1 MTQLPTGSLRSGG
14 HIPEVQLPR
23 PELPGP
29 SGTVNSRDDL
39 DGRRPTLVLLAPGM
53 QIVSVDAAVS
63 DAVLPTAYP

>member
-1 MTQLPTGSLRSGG
+1 
-14 HIPEVQLPR
+14 
-23 PELPGP
+23 
-29 SGTVNSRDDL
+29 VNSRDDL